1 MGMIA
6 EIQKAPE
13 GWSTWQRLLKAADKV
28 DELERQIKELRGDK
42 TAGQPREAC
51 PKCGE
56 VRIIMTGSTPNPMF
70 GPLGIL
76 ARTYRCTACGLE
88 ETRQV
93 DTHQKP

>member
-6 EIQKAPE
+6 EIQRALE

-51 PKCGE
+51 PKCG
-56 VRIIMTGSTPNPMF
+56 
-70 GPLGIL
+70 
-76 ARTYRCTACGLE
+76 
-88 ETRQV
+88 
-93 DTHQKP
+93 